1 MKYLAKI
8 DLKFKSFKILKIFL
22 SYINNI
28 IARKNIKKFPQL
40 AIFSFED
47 IGLIINLDG
56 RYEDENLQLIEKFIK
71 DNLLDSKL
79 KIALDIGANIGN
91 HSLFL
96 SQYFRTVYA
105 FEPNP
110 EIYELLKINS
120 TYVSKIKNII
130 TYCYG
135 LGDKAQ
141 KLNLKINRN
150 NMGNSKIVFKNEQ
163 TVCNDNQIKI
173 EKADNLLF
181 LKDSNIGLI
190 KIDVEGHE
198 IFVLKGAEE
207 IINTQRPVII
217 LEQGADEINNGS
229 SESILFLSK
238 KNYEFYTLKKRFDFG
253 EGKIFKILSLTIGL
267 IFGQQ
272 LSLVSTSNFKKK
284 YYSLIVA
291 VPKLL

>member
-8 DLKFKSFKILKIFL
+8 DLKFQSFKILKIIL
-22 SYINNI
+22 SYINDI

-79 KIALDIGANIGN
+79 KVALDIGANIGN

-96 SQYFRTVYA
+96 SQYFMTVHA

-110 EIYELLKINS
+110 QTYKLLKINS

-135 LGDKAQ
+135 LGDKSQ
-141 KLNLKINRN
+141 KLNLKINRK

-163 TVCNDNQIKI
+163 TVYNDNQIKI

-198 IFVLKGAEE
+198 IFVLKGAEQ
-207 IINTQRPVII
+207 IIKTQRPVII
-217 LEQGADEINNGS
+217 FEQGADEINNGS

-238 KNYEFYTLKKRFDFG
+238 KNYQFYTLKKSFDFG
-253 EGKIFKILSLTIGL
+253 DRKVFKILSLTIGL

-272 LSLVSTSNFKKK
+272 LSLVSTNNFKKK
-284 YYSLIVA
+284 HYSLIVA
-291 VPKLL
+291 VPKFL

>member
-8 DLKFKSFKILKIFL
+8 DLKFQSFKILKIIL
-22 SYINNI
+22 SYINNK

-71 DNLLDSKL
+71 NNLLDSKL
-79 KIALDIGANIGN
+79 KTALDIGANIGN

-96 SQYFRTVYA
+96 SQYFKSVHA

-120 TYVSKIKNII
+120 TYASKIKNII

-150 NMGNSKIVFKNEQ
+150 NMGNSKIIFENESRA
-163 TVCNDNQIKI
+163 CNDNQIKI

-207 IINTQRPVII
+207 IIKIHRPVII
-217 LEQGADEINNGS
+217 FEQGADEIKNGS
-229 SESILFLSK
+229 SESISFLSK
-238 KNYEFYTLKKRFDFG
+238 RYYEFYTLKKRFDFG
-253 EGKIFKILSLTIGL
+253 ERKIFKILSLIIGL

-272 LSLVSTSNFKKK
+272 LRLVSTNNFKKK

-291 VPKLL
+291 VPKFF